1 MYPMQCAM
9 KRSDVVAVLDTGAQR
24 SAAKYPAEILQHTQT
39 SHSIQGAFGR
49 PTSMKGILMGCHI
62 MDMHGTP
69 LTFVIPHESISDPL
83 LSDSLISAGRL
94 MEAGF
99 GAIFRIAQNA
109 VTDGINPA
117 TYPIHGGTFL
127 TPEQPPR
134 TIIIEYQ
141 DHPLL
146 PVPTIW
152 KPDERLLLFT
162 FNPFSPLCC
171 DPEALHCRHCAPR
184 MTQHHHAP
192 KLTNANSNSCVLA
205 KNKLRFFTSPEV
217 TATLVIP
224 FATLRHR

>member
-1 MYPMQCAM
+1 
-9 KRSDVVAVLDTGAQR
+9 
-24 SAAKYPAEILQHTQT
+24 
-39 SHSIQGAFGR
+39 
-49 PTSMKGILMGCHI
+49 MKGILMGCHI

-69 LTFVIPHESISDPL
+69 LTFVIPHEYSDPL

-99 GAIFRIAQNA
+99 GAIFRISQNA

-117 TYPIHGGTFL
+117 TYPIHGGTIL

-141 DHPLL
+141 GHLLL

-152 KPDERLLLFT
+152 KHDERLLLFT

-171 DPEALHCRHCAPR
+171 DPEALSPQRTPDDAASSHSEIDQRKFKLMCKRQKQAQILHESGGHRNARDTFRDLEAPLN
-184 MTQHHHAP
+184 P
-192 KLTNANSNSCVLA
+192 KDYANRDYCC
-205 KNKLRFFTSPEV
+205 KDP
-217 TATLVIP
+217 
-224 FATLRHR
+224 